1 MLMVRRTAFAFMAKA
16 VIVVVSAYNK
26 GNRRYQEP
34 VFNTV
39 KKLLQ
44 KKKYESYREDCN
56 RGV

>member
-1 MLMVRRTAFAFMAKA
+1 MVRRTAFAFMAKA